1 MTNKEA
7 AIKVIERL
15 RENGF
20 QALLAGGCVRDMLLD
35 RDAKDHDV
43 ATNATPDEII
53 KLFRRTLKIGARFG
67 VVMVL
72 LNSEQVEVATF
83 RTESGYA
90 DGRHP
95 ARVDFSNA
103 KEDAQ
108 RRDFTING
116 MFYDPIEK
124 KVYDYVDGQADIER
138 KVLRT
143 IGDAGDRFGEDYLR
157 MLRAVRFS
165 AQLGFEIEEK
175 TWRGVC
181 EGAKNITKIS
191 GERIGMEIEAT
202 LSCSARGRGVE
213 LLCKSGLGEAIFPG
227 FCGDNA
233 VFGVE
238 VVSNFPEEAGFI
250 VSLAG
255 LFAGFESE
263 FGIEKAK
270 VLMLSNAQ
278 GDKLAFLLKNRGVLL
293 DGKMRLAELKVLL
306 ASGNFEDLLRLEKA
320 IQKAKGE
327 SAKSLDVIDLR
338 AKELDGVDVE
348 PAPLLDG
355 NEIMEMGVKAGP
367 GLGVICRAMYMAQLD
382 GDIADKEAARQWVR
396 DWLNR

>member
-15 RENGF
+15 REKGF
-20 QALLAGGCVRDMLLD
+20 EALLAGGCVRDMLLD
-35 RDAKDHDV
+35 RAAKDHDV
-43 ATNATPDEII
+43 ATSATPDEII
-53 KLFRRTLKIGARFG
+53 KLFRRTLKIGAKFG

-72 LNSEQVEVATF
+72 LNSQQVEVATF

-95 ARVDFSNA
+95 DQVAFSNA
-103 KEDAQ
+103 KEDAK

-116 MFYDPIEK
+116 MFYDPLEK

-138 KVLRT
+138 KVLQT
-143 IGDAGDRFGEDYLR
+143 IGDAADRFGEDYLR
-157 MLRAVRFS
+157 MLRVVRFS

-181 EGAKNITKIS
+181 EGAPNITKIS

-202 LSCSARGRGVE
+202 LSCLARGRGAQ

-238 VVSNFPEEAGFI
+238 VVSNLPAEAGFI

-255 LFAGFESE
+255 LFAGFESK
-263 FGIEKAK
+263 FGIEKASG
-270 VLMLSNAQ
+270 LMLSNAQ
-278 GDKLAFLLKNRGVLL
+278 GGKLGFLLENRGVLL
-293 DGKMRLAELKVLL
+293 DGQMRLAELKILL
-306 ASGNFEDLLRLEKA
+306 AGGCFEDLLLLEKA
-320 IQKAKGE
+320 ILKAKGE

-338 AKELDGVDVE
+338 AKELEGVDVA

-355 NEIMEMGVKAGP
+355 NEIMKMGVKPGP
-367 GLGVICRAMYMAQLD
+367 GLGTICREMYLAQLD
-382 GDIADKEAARQWVR
+382 GDITNKDQAKEWVKGR
-396 DWLNR
+396 LGS

>member
-20 QALLAGGCVRDMLLD
+20 EALLAGGCVRDMLLE
-35 RDAKDHDV
+35 RQAKDYDV
-43 ATNATPDEII
+43 ATNAVPDEII
-53 KLFRRTLKIGARFG
+53 ALFRRTLKIGAKFG

-72 LNSEQVEVATF
+72 LDSQQVEVATF

-95 ARVDFSNA
+95 GHVAFSNA

-116 MFYDPIEK
+116 MFYDPIDE
-124 KVYDYVDGQADIER
+124 KVYDYVEGQADIER

-143 IGDAGDRFGEDYLR
+143 IGDAADRFGEDYLR

-165 AQLGFEIEEK
+165 AQLGFEIEEM
-175 TWRGVC
+175 TWHGVC
-181 EGAKNITKIS
+181 DGAKNITKIS

-202 LSCSARGRGVE
+202 LSCSLRGRGAE
-213 LLCKSGLGEAIFPG
+213 LLCKSGLGVAVFSG

-233 VFGVE
+233 VFGVK
-238 VVSNFPEEAGFI
+238 VVSNLPPEANFI

-270 VLMLSNAQ
+270 VLMLSNVQA
-278 GDKLAFLLKNRGVLL
+278 GKLGFLLENRGVLL
-293 DGKMRLAELKVLL
+293 DGQMRLAELKMLL
-306 ASGNFEDLLRLEKA
+306 AGGYFDDLLLLEKG
-320 IQKAKGE
+320 IQKAMGTISE
-327 SAKSLDVIDLR
+327 GLDVIAAR
-338 AKELDGVDVE
+338 AKDLEGVDVA
-348 PAPLLDG
+348 PAALLDG

-367 GLGVICRAMYMAQLD
+367 GLGTICHQMYLAQLD
-382 GDIADKEAARQWVR
+382 GDIANKQEARQWVR